1 MVRTRWFLTFG
12 LFLFLAFF
20 LSGCPKRPPAPVIIE
35 KAPFRNPMAKILQA
49 FSAVDSLEARGS
61 IRIDL
66 TRKGREMKVALNGV
80 ILYQKPDHLRILGYH
95 PFGMGVFD
103 ALYKNGEFFLL
114 SPLQKRAYTGEVSE
128 FRDLMEKA
136 GVEVTT
142 ETPAGAQIP
151 NRIEIESTEKEA
163 RVDVKLKEISL
174 NPSLPEDSFQWVV
187 PEGVEVRP
195 LAQFLKVKKSK
206 EDGRR

>member
-1 MVRTRWFLTFG
+1 MIRRRSFFTLG
-12 LFLFLAFF
+12 SFLFLALF

-35 KAPFRNPMAKILQA
+35 KAPFQNPMAKILQS
-49 FSAVDSLEARGS
+49 FSAVDSLEAKGS

-66 TRKGREMKVALNGV
+66 TRSGREMKIALNGV
-80 ILYQKPDHLRILGYH
+80 ILYQKPDQLRILGYH
-95 PFGMGVFD
+95 PFGMEVFD
-103 ALYKNGEFFLL
+103 ALYKSGEFFLL

-128 FRDLMEKA
+128 FDDLMEKA

-142 ETPAGAQIP
+142 ETPEGAQIP
-151 NRIEIESTEKEA
+151 NRIQIELTEKET
-163 RVDVKLKEISL
+163 RVDVKLREISL

-195 LAQFLKVKKSK
+195 LAQFLKVRKSR